1 MTIKCQKPH
10 PFNFKDLV
18 PKNFI
23 FFFSIPPMKTSPKKL
38 YFDNTED
45 IMVEL
50 HGVPDNVHGK
60 SVQHLMGSNLDKLNY
75 VMQ

>member
-1 MTIKCQKPH
+1 
-10 PFNFKDLV
+10 
-18 PKNFI
+18 
-23 FFFSIPPMKTSPKKL
+23 MKTSPKKL